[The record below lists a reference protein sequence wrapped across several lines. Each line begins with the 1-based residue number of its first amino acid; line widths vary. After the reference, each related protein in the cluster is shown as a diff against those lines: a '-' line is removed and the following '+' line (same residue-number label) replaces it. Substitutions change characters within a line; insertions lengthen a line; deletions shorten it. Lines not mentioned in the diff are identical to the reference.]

1 MDHNGQVRL
10 VQPHQIAMRRD
21 SHRAIATD
29 SEGHQLRI
37 NDNVKEVDGE
47 GRKGQIL
54 HIHQSFYAFLFNR
67 EIHENEGIFV
77 TRTRSLA
84 SLAPKGNAPKN
95 AVMNLGTMNPALS
108 GGAGGQ
114 QQGGMVG
121 SQAFRGPRDFLV
133 GVHVVVVK
141 GPQKGLVGIVK
152 DTNGP
157 VARVELQVGNRVITI
172 DKQKLKRKK

>member
-1 MDHNGQVRL
+1 
-10 VQPHQIAMRRD
+10 MRKD

-29 SEGHQLRI
+29 SESHRLRI
-37 NDNVKEVDGE
+37 NDNVKEIDGE
-47 GRKGQIL
+47 NRKGQIL

-67 EIHENEGIFV
+67 EIHENEGVFV

-84 SLAPKGNAPKN
+84 SLAPKGNAPKQPG
-95 AVMNLGTMNPALS
+95 AMNLGAMNPALS
-108 GGAGGQ
+108 GGVNGQ

-133 GVHVVVVK
+133 GVNVIVVR
-141 GPQKGLVGIVK
+141 GPQKGLVGIIK

-172 DKQKLKRKK
+172 EKIKLKRKK